1 MLAAGS
7 FLGTLPG
14 IAVATSAMITGV
26 ISEAVYAGLR
36 VRPVLRD
43 QVRPA
48 PPAEPPLTF
57 SAFRAF
63 YTPLALTSL
72 LRLVVQPMGSAAI
85 SRMPAALESLAAWP
99 VLTGFVFLLR
109 SLGFAYNEV
118 VISLLD
124 RPRAARSL
132 RRFVGLLTTATT
144 VALLTISTTPLAA
157 LWFGRV
163 SALSPRLVTMAQQAL
178 WVAVPLPAIDALQSW
193 YQGTIVHSHLTRGVT
208 EAMAI
213 YLLTITAI
221 LWAGVAWGQIPG
233 LQVGLAAFV
242 IGGLAQTVRLWHRS
256 RPAMRALQA
265 QDDADSRRQPGGAA
279 LP

>member
-1 MLAAGS
+1 M
-7 FLGTLPG
+7 
-14 IAVATSAMITGV
+14 IAGV

-48 PPAEPPLTF
+48 PPATPYLTF
-57 SAFRAF
+57 RAFGAF
-63 YTPLALTSL
+63 YTPLAITSL
-72 LRLVVQPMGSAAI
+72 LRLIVQPMGSAAI
-85 SRMPAALESLAAWP
+85 SRMPAALESLAVWP

-118 VISLLD
+118 VISMLE
-124 RPRAARSL
+124 RPRAARNL
-132 RRFVGLLTTATT
+132 RRFVGLLTFTT
-144 VALLTISTTPLAA
+144 TGALLVISTTPLAA
-157 LWFGRV
+157 LWFGKV
-163 SALSPRLVTMAQQAL
+163 SGLSQPLVAMAQQAL

-193 YQGTIVHSHLTRGVT
+193 YQGAIVHSHRTRGVT

-242 IGGLAQTVRLWHRS
+242 IGGLAQTVWLWHRS
-256 RPAMRALQA
+256 RPAMRALEA
-265 QDDADSRRQPGGAA
+265 RDEADSRRQPVGAA
-279 LP
+279 LH